1 MSRTADKNKEAGE
14 GKAGGERSLASEE
27 EDNDD
32 DDDDEENMDDGD
44 REETPNL
51 YQNSSLGM

>member
-1 MSRTADKNKEAGE
+1 MGRASNKTAE
-14 GKAGGERSLASEE
+14 GL
-27 EDNDD
+27 EDAMETDSSS
-32 DDDDEENMDDGD
+32 DEEPGSD

>member
-1 MSRTADKNKEAGE
+1 MSRIADKSKEAGE
-14 GKAGGERSLASEE
+14 GKVDGEGSLASEE
-27 EDNDD
+27 EDD
-32 DDDDEENMDDGD
+32 DDDDEEDIDED